1 MKHKDCLIGQ
11 AIKEND
17 QRIAWAEGNEM
28 RVMFDDRHQ
37 KMVELIDLEKS
48 GRIKQNKINSR
59 INGLQETDFRMKET

>member
-1 MKHKDCLIGQ
+1 
-11 AIKEND
+11 
-17 QRIAWAEGNEM
+17 M